1 MRKKIF
7 VVLYKAYEF
16 DDIEG
21 GIQTGGNEPAYISL
35 DPKNA
40 KEKFDEYVR
49 KQKEAYERLLK
60 TNNEWI
66 KSHPEDYQI
75 YADTENEFELWVGNW
90 CYYYKLTS
98 YDLDEN
104 LI

>member
-1 MRKKIF
+1 MKIF
-7 VVLYKAYEF
+7 GVLYKAYEF

-35 DPKNA
+35 DPKKA

-49 KQKEAYERLLK
+49 KQKEAYERLIK
-60 TNNEWI
+60 SNNEWI

-75 YADTENEFELWVGNW
+75 YADTENEF
-90 CYYYKLTS
+90 
-98 YDLDEN
+98 
-104 LI
+104 